1 MCSSLEGSLYHCSCT
16 EDLDEQRYT
25 VLRHHIKAERGR
37 RVRKQ
42 RAAMAMWREGGKE
55 GREGGP
61 EVKVRDKKESK
72 LKRERR
78 CQAVP
83 FIVVW
88 ATLLLPGNCGAGH
101 T

>member
-61 EVKVRDKKESK
+61 LGNKRKIIVEAMLEEPSKMSLESSRK
-72 LKRERR
+72 
-78 CQAVP
+78 
-83 FIVVW
+83 
-88 ATLLLPGNCGAGH
+88 
-101 T
+101 